1 MTDQLVFLQLMA
13 RMMDYYG
20 VTCSFAHGAKE
31 DPAFWEQ
38 LMDGRRAEEHRA
50 LEAIAACLRRDTGDF
65 ACIDEIIAILE
76 PLCYDTNPR
85 HDFG

>member
-1 MTDQLVFLQLMA
+1 MSDQLVFLQLMA

-50 LEAIAACLRRDTGDF
+50 LEAIAACLRRDTGDLLSL
-65 ACIDEIIAILE
+65 IHI
-76 PLCYDTNPR
+76 
-85 HDFG
+85 

>member
-1 MTDQLVFLQLMA
+1 
-13 RMMDYYG
+13 
-20 VTCSFAHGAKE
+20 
-31 DPAFWEQ
+31 
-38 LMDGRRAEEHRA
+38 MDGRRAEEHRA

-76 PLCYDTNPR
+76 PLGYDTNPR

>member
-1 MTDQLVFLQLMA
+1 MNDQLIFLQMLSS
-13 RMMDYYG
+13 MMEREG
-20 VTCSFAHGAKE
+20 ITCSFAHGSRE
-31 DPAFWEQ
+31 DPAFWEK
-38 LMDGRRAEEHRA
+38 LMDGRRSEEHRA

-76 PLCYDTNPR
+76 PLGYDTNLR